1 MYTFRVRGRESN
13 VALGVIS
20 FCLPCPFVVGF
31 LFCGKQ
37 GWNVAMFLQ
46 PLGLH
51 DLVGKKDKER

>member
-1 MYTFRVRGRESN
+1 MSLWV
-13 VALGVIS
+13 L
-20 FCLPCPFVVGF
+20 F
-31 LFCGKQ
+31 LFASLAPLFSNK